1 MFKDS
6 IRNFQSLIEFMKDLI
21 TRKNDFKV
29 NVNFNYKQ
37 LNSENQ
43 IEIFK
48 N

>member
-6 IRNFQSLIEFMKDLI
+6 IRNFQGLIEFMEDLI

-29 NVNFNYKQ
+29 NLNFNYKQ

-48 N
+48 S